1 MFAFIL
7 VFDNLIYAT
16 PFHSTIWAAYR
27 NLPLIILKGNA
38 VKNKLTNCGFKGF
51 KLKNNGEAVG

>member
-7 VFDNLIYAT
+7 AFDNLTYAT
-16 PFHSTIWAAYR
+16 PFHSTIYGRPTAWS
-27 NLPLIILKGNA
+27 LIILEGNA

-51 KLKNNGEAVG
+51 KLKNNGEAVW